1 MSFKERLVEEREQL
15 AERLQKL
22 TSFVGG
28 EVYQGLQPADRAL
41 LDRQHQIMEDYLSV
55 LDVRISRI

>member
-22 TSFVGG
+22 TSFIGG
-28 EVYQGLQPADRAL
+28 EVYQGLQPADQGL

-55 LDVRISRI
+55 LDVRITRS